1 MATHTYDIIPQA
13 AEVSVT
19 QTAGGT
25 VGVNAGVRIIV
36 DDAVCTSRLE
46 FDREVEAIR
55 QRVYKDT
62 WPPSV

>member
-19 QTAGGT
+19 QSAGGT
-25 VGVNAGVRIIV
+25 VGASAGMRIIV
-36 DDAVCTSRLE
+36 DDAVCLSRTE
-46 FDREVEAIR
+46 FEREVNAIF

-62 WPPSV
+62 WPPSI